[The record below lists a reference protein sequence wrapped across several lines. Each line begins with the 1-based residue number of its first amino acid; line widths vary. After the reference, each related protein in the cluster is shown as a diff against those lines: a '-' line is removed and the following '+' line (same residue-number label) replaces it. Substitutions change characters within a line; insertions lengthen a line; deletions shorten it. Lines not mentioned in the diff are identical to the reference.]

1 MKNNISASAASILE
15 GLNEALMDAQGQQ
28 VNGIRKT
35 VVFTMQP
42 KEIRERL
49 NMSQQEFSS
58 AFGIPLATLRNWEQG
73 RRQLDA
79 TANSYLKVI
88 SMFPNEVMAAQE
100 N

>member
-1 MKNNISASAASILE
+1 MEDNISTSAAAILE
-15 GLNEALMDAQGQQ
+15 GLNEALMDAKGHH
-28 VNGIRKT
+28 VEGIRKSSVYT
-35 VVFTMQP
+35 VQP
-42 KEIRERL
+42 REVREKL

-88 SMFPNEVMAAQE
+88 SRFPNEVMTAQAF
-100 N
+100 

>member
-1 MKNNISASAASILE
+1 MRNNISASGAAILE
-15 GLNEALMDAQGQQ
+15 GLNEALADAKGNH
-28 VNGIRKT
+28 VEGIRKT
-35 VVFTMQP
+35 SVYAVQP
-42 KEIRERL
+42 KEIRENL

-88 SMFPNEVMAAQE
+88 SKFPKEVISAQSS
-100 N
+100 

>member
-1 MKNNISASAASILE
+1 MSNNISASAAAILE
-15 GLNEALMDAQGQQ
+15 GLNEALIDAQGQQ
-28 VNGIRKT
+28 VEGIHKT
-35 VVFTMQP
+35 TVYTVQP
-42 KEIRERL
+42 KEIREKL

-88 SMFPNEVMAAQE
+88 SRFPNEVMTAQSI
-100 N
+100 